1 MSNKPILYTLIAAG
15 MFVTVS
21 APLAFIVGVFVIY
34 ATGVITAGI
43 IAGAITTVVFVSWA
57 SGTIPA
63 RPRPTWG
70 CSTSWPATWRRPSRA
85 ASPSRW

>member
-57 SGTIPA
+57 SYATYN
-63 RPRPTWG
+63 W
-70 CSTSWPATWRRPSRA
+70 TSQQEQANASA
-85 ASPSRW
+85 A